1 MALTFG
7 TLSGSY
13 LWPVT
18 IPVPMDGGEI
28 ETLEFKGRFKRFKQ
42 KETEEILKR
51 AVSAN
56 RAFMTGSEPKDS
68 DTDLGIAPEV
78 MIGWEDMP
86 GDSGTVPYTAEGME
100 QLLSY
105 GGAARAIV
113 EAWNESLNGK
123 KAKN

>member
-13 LWPVT
+13 LWPVK

-28 ETLEFKGRFKRFKQ
+28 ETLEFKGRFKRFNQ
-42 KETEEILKR
+42 KETEAILKR
-51 AVSAN
+51 AMSAH
-56 RAFMTGSEPKDS
+56 RAMVTGSE
-68 DTDLGIAPEV
+68 LMEV
-78 MIGWEDMP
+78 
-86 GDSGTVPYTAEGME
+86 
-100 QLLSY
+100 LLSY

>member
-13 LWPVT
+13 LWPVA

-42 KETEEILKR
+42 KETEAILKR

-56 RAFMTGSEPKDS
+56 RAFITGSEPKDS

-86 GDSGTVPYTAEGME
+86 GDSGTVPYTEGKME

>member
-7 TLSGSY
+7 MLSGSY
-13 LWPVT
+13 LWPVAV
-18 IPVPMDGGEI
+18 PVPVDGGEI
-28 ETLEFKGRFKRFKQ
+28 ETLEFKGRFKRFTQ
-42 KETEEILKR
+42 QESEAILKR
-51 AVSAN
+51 ALSAN
-56 RAFMTGSEPKDS
+56 RSLMTGSEPKDS

-86 GDSGTVPYTAEGME
+86 GDAGTVPFTAEGLE

-113 EAWNESLNGK
+113 EAWNESLSGK

>member
-42 KETEEILKR
+42 KETEAILKR

-56 RAFMTGSEPKDS
+56 RAFMTGSEPSDS

>member
-42 KETEEILKR
+42 KESEAILKR

-56 RAFMTGSEPKDS
+56 RAFMTGSEVKDS

>member
-18 IPVPMDGGEI
+18 VPVPVDGGEI
-28 ETLEFKGRFKRFKQ
+28 ETLEFKGRFKRFTQ
-42 KETEEILKR
+42 QESEAILKR
-51 AVSAN
+51 AI
-56 RAFMTGSEPKDS
+56 RAQSTLMSGSEPKDS

-86 GDSGTVPYTAEGME
+86 GDAGTVPFTAEGLE

-105 GGAARAIV
+105 GGAARAITQ
-113 EAWNESLNGK
+113 AWNESLSGK

>member
-1 MALTFG
+1 MALIFG

-42 KETEEILKR
+42 KESEAILKR

-56 RAFMTGSEPKDS
+56 RAFMTGSEVKDS

-123 KAKN
+123 KVKN

>member
-1 MALTFG
+1 MALIFG

-42 KETEEILKR
+42 KESEAILKR

-56 RAFMTGSEPKDS
+56 RAFMTGSEIKDS

-123 KAKN
+123 KVKN

>member
-13 LWPVT
+13 LWPVAV
-18 IPVPMDGGEI
+18 PVPVDGGEI
-28 ETLEFKGRFKRFKQ
+28 ETLEFKGRFKRFTQ
-42 KETEEILKR
+42 QESEAILKR
-51 AVSAN
+51 ALSAN
-56 RAFMTGSEPKDS
+56 RSLMTGSEPKDS

-86 GDSGTVPYTAEGME
+86 GDAGTVPFTAEAFE

-113 EAWNESLNGK
+113 EAWNESLSGK

>member
-18 IPVPMDGGEI
+18 IPVPMDGGKI

-42 KETEEILKR
+42 KESEAILKR

-56 RAFMTGSEPKDS
+56 RAFMTGLEVKDS

>member
-7 TLSGSY
+7 TLSGCY

-18 IPVPMDGGEI
+18 IPVPMDGGKI
-28 ETLEFKGRFKRFKQ
+28 ETLEFKGRFKRFTQ
-42 KETEEILKR
+42 KESEAILKR

-56 RAFMTGSEPKDS
+56 RAFMTGSEVKDS

-86 GDSGTVPYTAEGME
+86 GDSGTVQYTAEGME

>member
-13 LWPVT
+13 LWPVK

-42 KETEEILKR
+42 KESEAILMR
-51 AVSAN
+51 ALSAN
-56 RAFMTGSEPKDS
+56 RALVTGSEFKDS

-78 MIGWEDMP
+78 MIGWEEMP
-86 GDSGTVPYTAEGME
+86 GDSGTVPYTAEAMAE
-100 QLLSY
+100 LLTY